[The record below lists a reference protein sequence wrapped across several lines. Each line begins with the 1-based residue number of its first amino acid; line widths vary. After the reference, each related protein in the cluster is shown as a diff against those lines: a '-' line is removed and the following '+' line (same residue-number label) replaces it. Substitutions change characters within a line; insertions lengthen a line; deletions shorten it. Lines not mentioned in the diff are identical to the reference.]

1 MEQTETPNLFKHA
14 ARMGAIGGGIGI
26 LFTILIYVA
35 DIRLMA
41 DWKIGI
47 FFLLFYLGYVIYAG
61 IQFRKESGGY
71 LSYGKA
77 FQHGYVTLIIGGF
90 ISTLF
95 TILLFHVIDPSIPE
109 TLTQASIE
117 KTEEMLA
124 GFGMSADQVEEAMDK
139 AKEDI
144 PARFSVVGQLT
155 QLGWGLLVNAV
166 IALITSL
173 FVRKNQPEML

>member
-77 FQHGYVTLIIGGF
+77 FQHGYITLIVGGF

-95 TILLFHVIDPSIPE
+95 SIILFHVIDPSIPE

-117 KTEEMLA
+117 KT
-124 GFGMSADQVEEAMDK
+124 
-139 AKEDI
+139 
-144 PARFSVVGQLT
+144 
-155 QLGWGLLVNAV
+155 
-166 IALITSL
+166 
-173 FVRKNQPEML
+173 

>member
-26 LFTILIYVA
+26 LATILIYVA
-35 DIRLMA
+35 DIRMMA

-77 FQHGYVTLIIGGF
+77 FQHGYITLIVGGV

-95 TILLFHVIDPSIPE
+95 TIVLFHVIDPSIPE

-117 KTEEMLA
+117 KTEEMMA
-124 GFGMSADQVEEAMDK
+124 GFGMSEDKIEEEIEK
-139 AKEDI
+139 QDI
-144 PARFSVVGQLT
+144 PGRFTVGGQLM
-155 QLGWGLLVNAV
+155 QLVWALVINAI
-166 IALITSL
+166 IAAITSL

>member
-1 MEQTETPNLFKHA
+1 MEQTSSSPNLFKHA

-26 LFTILIYVA
+26 ALTVLIYIA

-41 DWKIGI
+41 DWKVGI

-71 LSYGKA
+71 LPYGKA
-77 FQHGYVTLIIGGF
+77 FQHGYITLAVGGV

-95 TILLFHVIDPSIPE
+95 SILLFHVIDPSIPE

-117 KTEEMLA
+117 KTEEMMA
-124 GFGMSADQVEEAMDK
+124 GFGMPEDKIEEEIEK
-139 AKEDI
+139 QDI
-144 PARFSVVGQLT
+144 PGRFTVVGQLT
-155 QLGWGLLVNAV
+155 QLGWSLLINAV
-166 IALITSL
+166 VAAITAI
-173 FVRKNQPEML
+173 FVRKNQPETL

>member
-77 FQHGYVTLIIGGF
+77 FQHGYITLIVGGF

-95 TILLFHVIDPSIPE
+95 SIILFHVIDPSIPE

-117 KTEEMLA
+117 KTEEMMA
-124 GFGMSADQVEEAMDK
+124 GFGMSEDKIEEEIEK
-139 AKEDI
+139 QNI
-144 PARFSVVGQLT
+144 PSRFTVVGQLT